1 MIYPKINK
9 ILVKIIDIYTLVKIK
24 THFKEIK
31 IITKSTFDKEKPILI
46 LGNHFSWWDG
56 FWMEYIN
63 IKLLKKNFYF
73 MMLEEELI
81 KRPLLKYAGAYSIKK
96 NSFDILE
103 SLKFTSELL
112 SNKNNIVL
120 LFPQGKIQSLHIDAV
135 KFQKGIYRIVKDKDI
150 EILFIN
156 NFIEY
161 FSDIKPT
168 VYSFIK
174 NYKFDENIEKA
185 FNDFYKENLNYLQ
198 NLR

>member
-1 MIYPKINK
+1 
-9 ILVKIIDIYTLVKIK
+9 
-24 THFKEIK
+24 
-31 IITKSTFDKEKPILI
+31 
-46 LGNHFSWWDG
+46 
-56 FWMEYIN
+56 
-63 IKLLKKNFYF
+63 
-73 MMLEEELI
+73 
-81 KRPLLKYAGAYSIKK
+81 
-96 NSFDILE
+96 
-103 SLKFTSELL
+103 LKFTSELL

-120 LFPQGKIQSLHIDAV
+120 LFPQDKIQSLHIDDV

>member
-9 ILVKIIDIYTLVKIK
+9 ILVKIIDLYTLLKIK

-120 LFPQGKIQSLHIDAV
+120 LFPQGKIQSLHIDDV

-168 VYSFIK
+168 VFSFIK

-185 FNDFYKENLNYLQ
+185 FNDFYKKT
-198 NLR
+198 

>member
-9 ILVKIIDIYTLVKIK
+9 ILVKIIDLYTLLKIK

-120 LFPQGKIQSLHIDAV
+120 LFPQGKIQSLHIDDV

-168 VYSFIK
+168 VFSFIK

>member
-1 MIYPKINK
+1 
-9 ILVKIIDIYTLVKIK
+9 
-24 THFKEIK
+24 
-31 IITKSTFDKEKPILI
+31 
-46 LGNHFSWWDG
+46 
-56 FWMEYIN
+56 
-63 IKLLKKNFYF
+63 
-73 MMLEEELI
+73 MMLEEEFI

-112 SNKNNIVL
+112 SNKNNIIL
-120 LFPQGKIQSLHIDAV
+120 LFPQGKIQSLHIDDV

-168 VYSFIK
+168 VFSFIK

>member
-1 MIYPKINK
+1 M
-9 ILVKIIDIYTLVKIK
+9 VKIIDLYTLLKIK

-120 LFPQGKIQSLHIDAV
+120 LFPQGKIQSLHIDDV

-168 VYSFIK
+168 VFSFIK